1 MTRGRGD
8 RLYFWAGE
16 KPTAAQG
23 DRRKCEPPCLL
34 DQRHSTYGNPVAD
47 KKRNA
52 DDLAALIE
60 QGLNRGLDV
69 IDAFWAVTGSSNR
82 GSSRA
87 LAREQRRAVEAQRK
101 VVQRYERQLNR
112 LRRSSI
118 GGTVVAGAAGS
129 IGVLDLVV
137 EAGGSAG
144 AFGPPALWFITAGIG
159 GVVAWRAR
167 RKLRGVGAPPTS
179 TPAIA
184 PPSPLPRSAVGA
196 IEVQRLISVRMQI
209 LQMANTVEPLSPG
222 AGDELRQADAQ
233 AAGPL
238 TALAERLA
246 LLHQLQRELPD
257 SPAADAARS
266 SALVVRDRLSS
277 GCATY
282 EELLAASA
290 RLLAAPDH
298 ERSTAEILDPAV
310 QAMIAYAH
318 GLQRAADTFE

>member
-1 MTRGRGD
+1 LNRGGGD
-8 RLYFWAGE
+8 GFNIGVGE
-16 KPTAAQG
+16 KPAATQG
-23 DRRKCEPPCLL
+23 DAREGQPPRLL
-34 DQRHSTYGNPVAD
+34 DYRHSTYGNPVAG

-52 DDLAALIE
+52 DELAALIE

-69 IDAFWAVTGSSNR
+69 IDAFWAVTSSGNR

-101 VVQRYERQLNR
+101 VVQRYERQLHR
-112 LRRSSI
+112 WRRSSI
-118 GGTVVAGAAGS
+118 VGTVVAGSAGS

-144 AFGPPALWFITAGIG
+144 AFGPPALWFIAAGVG

-179 TPAIA
+179 PLVIA
-184 PPSPLPRSAVGA
+184 PPAPLPRSAVGA
-196 IEVQRLISVRMQI
+196 NEVQRLISVRMQI

-238 TALAERLA
+238 TSLAERLA
-246 LLHQLQRELPD
+246 LLHQLQLELPD
-257 SPAADAARS
+257 SPAADAART
-266 SALVVRDRLSS
+266 SALVVRDRLAS

-298 ERSTAEILDPAV
+298 ARSTSEILDPAV

-318 GLQRAADTFE
+318 GLQRAAETFE